1 MWVWAGT
8 PGERGFSRPV
18 VPRRANGSSGR
29 RPSRRGAPEA
39 SLKPINGGG
48 ATPRCTHPS
57 ASPTPDTPAVGGRL
71 WMKVGGWERSAS
83 DLVGG
88 RDGDG
93 KAAAGTRSRGDTKTG
108 LLQGEG
114 RDGEGVEDE
123 RWRNQKTMKS
133 NMREPY
139 GRQKE
144 SYTTRR

>member
-1 MWVWAGT
+1 
-8 PGERGFSRPV
+8 
-18 VPRRANGSSGR
+18 
-29 RPSRRGAPEA
+29 
-39 SLKPINGGG
+39 
-48 ATPRCTHPS
+48 
-57 ASPTPDTPAVGGRL
+57 
-71 WMKVGGWERSAS
+71 MKVGGWERSAS